1 MDKTKIFI
9 NLSEC
14 TEEERNH
21 IFSLLP
27 DDELRT
33 YLRYNK
39 FQPYLNFDFLQWFIC
54 SHEVI
59 SRKTELTYP
68 EFIKLFEGG
77 ESKEVLQVENNG
89 WISVEN
95 KLPSEEGEYLIYKEN
110 DPIEVKY
117 YDLKQWG
124 YYHSADE
131 HPTHWMP
138 LPEAPK
144 F

>member
-1 MDKTKIFI
+1 MDKSKIFLD
-9 NLSEC
+9 LSKC
-14 TEEERNH
+14 TEEERKH

-54 SHEVI
+54 NHEVI

-77 ESKEVLQVENNG
+77 EVETELEAWKSVANELVQALKGLYYMIGCDVKCGYNGTNYLAATDVLEKYKNINSK
-89 WISVEN
+89 
-95 KLPSEEGEYLIYKEN
+95 
-110 DPIEVKY
+110 
-117 YDLKQWG
+117 
-124 YYHSADE
+124 
-131 HPTHWMP
+131 
-138 LPEAPK
+138 
-144 F
+144 

>member
-1 MDKTKIFI
+1 MKTKENIYLD
-9 NLSEC
+9 LSKC
-14 TEEERNH
+14 TEEEQKH

-54 SHEVI
+54 NHEVI

-77 ESKEVLQVENNG
+77 ESKEVLQVDIYSGELNTER
-89 WISVEN
+89 ISMYKKLSEQYNIEESTVRDIFNAGADWVN
-95 KLPSEEGEYLIYKEN
+95 KL
-110 DPIEVKY
+110 
-117 YDLKQWG
+117 
-124 YYHSADE
+124 
-131 HPTHWMP
+131 
-138 LPEAPK
+138 K
-144 F
+144 FK